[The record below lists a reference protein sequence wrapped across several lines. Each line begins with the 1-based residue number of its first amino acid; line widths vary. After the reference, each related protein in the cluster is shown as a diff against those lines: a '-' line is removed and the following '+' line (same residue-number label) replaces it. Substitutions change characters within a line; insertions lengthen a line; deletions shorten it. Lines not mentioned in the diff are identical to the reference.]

1 MIYQPLTKA
10 SQTFVSLLGFLS
22 WLKVKFSF
30 EKMVLHL
37 WLRRISIKVIINKSR
52 GEVFLMEQDTI
63 ENVSKILSVFF
74 LILYIFDTSKCAT
87 NCIISFEIYIWWFH
101 RSKDFEAMKAKLAI
115 WPKSRPN
122 RNSCSI
128 KISHC
133 RTSLKWLW
141 FLCIIRT
148 LKLQAYFKIITYKSA
163 IGHKNFRGIFSHQKT
178 KPRILQFTNL
188 KCCKMSFNSF
198 KIKKQGLKCF

>member
-1 MIYQPLTKA
+1 MRKWFCTYDYGA
-10 SQTFVSLLGFLS
+10 FLC
-22 WLKVKFSF
+22 
-30 EKMVLHL
+30 
-37 WLRRISIKVIINKSR
+37 KVIINKSR

-87 NCIISFEIYIWWFH
+87 NCIISVEIYIWWFH

-115 WPKSRPN
+115 WPKSKPN

-163 IGHKNFRGIFSHQKT
+163 IGHKNFRGIFSHVGDRETSKGIVVQ
-178 KPRILQFTNL
+178 NL
-188 KCCKMSFNSF
+188 GTCKMN
-198 KIKKQGLKCF
+198 KINY